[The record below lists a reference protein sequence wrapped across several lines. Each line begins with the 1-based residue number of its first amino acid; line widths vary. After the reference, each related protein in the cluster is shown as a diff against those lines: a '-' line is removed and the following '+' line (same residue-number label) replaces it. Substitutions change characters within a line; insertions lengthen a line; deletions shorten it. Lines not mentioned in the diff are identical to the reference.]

1 MEELFE
7 LRTAIEEQRYAD
19 ALILLGEMEEMSK
32 DDKLNKIDSFAII
45 LLLHLI
51 KQHAEQRTTRSWD
64 FSIHNAVRQIRQI
77 NKRRKLGGYYLKP
90 EELQD
95 CITEA
100 YPTALKMAALEA
112 FEGQFSEE
120 QLAEKVKQTEIEKQ
134 AYELIFSDQH

>member
-64 FSIHNAVRQIRQI
+64 FSIYNAVRQIRQI
-77 NKRRKLGGYYLKP
+77 NKRRKLGGYYFKI
-90 EELQD
+90 EELQE

-100 YPTALKMAALEA
+100 YSTALKMAALET

-120 QLAEKVKQTEIEKQ
+120 QLAQKVKQTEIEKQ
-134 AYELIFSDQH
+134 AYELISSG